1 VKHFFTQL
9 NIDKGPKKS
18 YPALNETDPMSRG
31 SIIRRIFYSC
41 ETLKKTI
48 MSIKSTIAALAAS
61 PFLLA
66 GAAFAGPYV
75 NVESNISYPD
85 GDYSAA
91 TTDLHIG
98 YEGDASETVSFYVQ
112 GGPAFTAVD
121 GTDGSEGE
129 LSGKAGINIAATDTL
144 GIYGELSGIT
154 DEDSSGD
161 DIVNWGA
168 KLGAKFVF

>member
-1 VKHFFTQL
+1 
-9 NIDKGPKKS
+9 
-18 YPALNETDPMSRG
+18 
-31 SIIRRIFYSC
+31 
-41 ETLKKTI
+41 
-48 MSIKSTIAALAAS
+48 MSIKSTIAAVAAS

-75 NVESNISYPD
+75 NVESNLSYPD
-85 GDYSAA
+85 GEYSA
-91 TTDLHIG
+91 TSTDVHIG
-98 YEGDASETVSFYVQ
+98 YEGGTGSVAYYVQ
-112 GGPAFTAVD
+112 GGPTFTAVD

-129 LSGKAGINIAATDTL
+129 LSGKVGVNVAATESL
-144 GIYGELSGIT
+144 GVYGELSGAT

>member
-1 VKHFFTQL
+1 
-9 NIDKGPKKS
+9 
-18 YPALNETDPMSRG
+18 
-31 SIIRRIFYSC
+31 
-41 ETLKKTI
+41 
-48 MSIKSTIAALAAS
+48 MSIKSTIAAVAAS

-85 GDYSAA
+85 GDYSGA

-98 YEGDASETVSFYVQ
+98 YEGSISETADFYAQVGPSFV
-112 GGPAFTAVD
+112 AVD

-129 LSGKAGINIAATDTL
+129 ISGKLGVSVAATDSL
-144 GIYGELSGIT
+144 GVYGELSGIT
-154 DEDSSGD
+154 AEDSSNE

>member
-1 VKHFFTQL
+1 
-9 NIDKGPKKS
+9 
-18 YPALNETDPMSRG
+18 
-31 SIIRRIFYSC
+31 
-41 ETLKKTI
+41 
-48 MSIKSTIAALAAS
+48 MSIKSTIAAVAAS

-85 GDYSAA
+85 GDYSGA

-98 YEGDASETVSFYVQ
+98 YEGSISETADFYVQ
-112 GGPAFTAVD
+112 GGPTFVAVD

-129 LSGKAGINIAATDTL
+129 ISGKVGVNVAATDSI
-144 GIYGELSGIT
+144 GVYGEISGVT
-154 DEDSSGD
+154 ADANND
-161 DIVNWGA
+161 DVVNWGA

>member
-1 VKHFFTQL
+1 
-9 NIDKGPKKS
+9 
-18 YPALNETDPMSRG
+18 
-31 SIIRRIFYSC
+31 
-41 ETLKKTI
+41 
-48 MSIKSTIAALAAS
+48 MSIKSTIAAVAAS

-85 GDYSAA
+85 GDYSGA

-98 YEGDASETVSFYVQ
+98 YEGAINESADFYAQIGPSFV
-112 GGPAFTAVD
+112 AVD

-129 LSGKAGINIAATDTL
+129 ISGKLGVSVAATDSL
-144 GIYGELSGIT
+144 GVYGEISGVT
-154 DEDSSGD
+154 AEASNEDV
-161 DIVNWGA
+161 VNWGA

>member
-1 VKHFFTQL
+1 
-9 NIDKGPKKS
+9 
-18 YPALNETDPMSRG
+18 
-31 SIIRRIFYSC
+31 
-41 ETLKKTI
+41 
-48 MSIKSTIAALAAS
+48 MSIKSTIAAVAAS

-85 GDYSAA
+85 GDYSGA

-98 YEGDASETVSFYVQ
+98 YEGALGEKADFYVQ
-112 GGPAFTAVD
+112 GGPTFVAVD

-129 LSGKAGINIAATDTL
+129 ISGKVGVTVAATDSL
-144 GIYGELSGIT
+144 GVYGELSGIT
-154 DEDSSGD
+154 KEVSGD
-161 DIVNWGA
+161 DTVNWGA